1 MVDGETPL
9 SARSVVLST
18 LLGTV
23 PPRMS
28 VRRLVAVGG
37 LFGIGEGTIR
47 TALTRMVQRG
57 ELAVSEGA
65 RYELSGALVARQA
78 RQSES
83 RAATVDT
90 WNGRW
95 RMAVVTADGRSSA
108 ERATL
113 RQAMQRLRF
122 ATQREGVWL
131 RPDNLPA
138 DRLPDPMADASAQCS
153 WYVANPTD
161 DDSEL
166 AAALWDLD
174 GWATRTHALR
184 RELHPLLGRLDGG
197 DTTALAAGFVVS
209 AAVLRHL
216 QADPLLP
223 RELLGRSW
231 PGASL
236 RREYEVYDAA
246 YRRLLL
252 EWLVADEKMT

>member
-95 RMAVVTADGRSSA
+95 RMAVVTADGR
-108 ERATL
+108 ATL

-166 AAALWDLD
+166 AASLWDLD
-174 GWATRTHALR
+174 GWASRTHAL
-184 RELHPLLGRLDGG
+184 P
-197 DTTALAAGFVVS
+197 S
-209 AAVLRHL
+209 AARCTGSSNERKAAWFFAPAYSLS
-216 QADPLLP
+216 A
-223 RELLGRSW
+223 W
-231 PGASL
+231 PKG
-236 RREYEVYDAA
+236 
-246 YRRLLL
+246 
-252 EWLVADEKMT
+252 